1 MKFQRLLVALLV
13 TAPLLAAQDR
23 DFLTPDEVDQ
33 VRQTQ
38 EPNER
43 LALYVHFAKQRIDL
57 LQQYL
62 AKEKPGRSLFIHNT
76 LEDYSSIIDAI
87 DSVSD
92 DALKRHAPL
101 DKGMIVVVNAE
112 KDFLAVLNKI
122 HDNLPEDADRY
133 KFVLEQ
139 AIDTTSDSRD
149 LAMEDSKKR
158 GANLAA
164 ADAKEKKDREAMMP
178 KKEVSERKKDA
189 DAQTEQKKK
198 VPSLYR
204 PGEKKPDD
212 SQPPQ

>member
-1 MKFQRLLVALLV
+1 MRTQRLLAVLLL

-33 VRQTQ
+33 IRQTQ

-76 LEDYSSIIDAI
+76 LEDYSHIIEAI

-92 DALKRHAPL
+92 DALKRHVPL
-101 DKGMIVVVNAE
+101 DKGMITVLNAE
-112 KDFLAVLNKI
+112 KDFLTVLNRI
-122 HDNLPEDADRY
+122 QDDSPQDSDRY

-139 AIDTTSDSRD
+139 AIDTTSDSHD

-158 GANLAA
+158 GADLAT
-164 ADAKEKKDREAMMP
+164 ADAKQKKDREAMMP

-189 DAQTEQKKK
+189 EAETEPKKK

-212 SQPPQ
+212 GQSPQ